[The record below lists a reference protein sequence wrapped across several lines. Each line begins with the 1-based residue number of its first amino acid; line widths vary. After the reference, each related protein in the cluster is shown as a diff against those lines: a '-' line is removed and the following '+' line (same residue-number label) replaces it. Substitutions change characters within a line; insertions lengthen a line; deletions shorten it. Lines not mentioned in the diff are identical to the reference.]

1 MDFNVILQEISR
13 ILRGKPDPPN
23 EETKWRSALSIDK
36 ATAERKHPV
45 MKLLRALALPVMLT
59 CGAGAVLAFQQSP
72 NSDLPQQS
80 PGTRNPD
87 AQQEKAGDKAKSGGK
102 GDKGAASSEND
113 IQNGGQPNA
122 RNNSSAKKA
131 KKPHNPQ
138 GHGPQHHDPNGQ
150 S

>member
-1 MDFNVILQEISR
+1 M
-13 ILRGKPDPPN
+13 
-23 EETKWRSALSIDK
+23 SIHREGY
-36 ATAERKHPV
+36 AERKHSV
-45 MKLLRALALPVMLT
+45 MKLLRTLALPVMLT

-72 NSDLPQQS
+72 NTDVPQQS
-80 PGTRNPD
+80 PGTHNPD
-87 AQQEKAGDKAKSGGK
+87 AQQEKSGPKSKSGGK
-102 GDKGAASSEND
+102 SDSSSSSSEND

-122 RNNSSAKKA
+122 RHDSSSKKT